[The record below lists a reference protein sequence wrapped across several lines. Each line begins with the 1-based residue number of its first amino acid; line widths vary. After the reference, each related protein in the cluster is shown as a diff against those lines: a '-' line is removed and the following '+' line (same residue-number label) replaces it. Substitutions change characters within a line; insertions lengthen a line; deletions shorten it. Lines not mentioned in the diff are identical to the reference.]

1 MTLPQV
7 KHAVQ
12 AKIKPYVHKEAP
24 IYDTWIRLDRNE
36 SRFGISPAVEPAL
49 TAEFPLLSRYPENT
63 AVRLREM
70 LADYYHLEP
79 DQFLIGNGSYELI
92 WLLSSLF
99 LDPGD
104 EVLTSETTFASYGKY
119 GQLGEG
125 VVKKVPLTADLQV
138 DLDGILTRLSPKT
151 RLIWVCNPNNPTG
164 KYIEEQRL
172 ADFLDQVPEE
182 VLVVLDEAYIEFL
195 TDFTPELSMSL
206 LKKYPNLLLLRTFS
220 KFYGLASLRLGYA
233 VGDPALI
240 DTIFQY
246 RIPPNHNRLAAVAAR
261 VSLEDSGFQKKVRQA
276 IQEERSY
283 LYSQFDRL
291 GIPYEKT
298 VTNFYLLHTGK
309 RTEEIRQA
317 LHKEHILVKQGSLFG
332 LPEDLRIS
340 VGDRAAN
347 EKLITV
353 LAQLIGLTKS

>member
-7 KHAVQ
+7 KRPVR
-12 AKIKPYVHKEAP
+12 AKIKPYVHKDAP

-63 AVRLREM
+63 AVKLRQV
-70 LADYYHLEP
+70 LADFYHLDP
-79 DQFLIGNGSYELI
+79 DQFLVGNGSYELI

-119 GQLGEG
+119 GQLGDG
-125 VVKKVPLTADLQV
+125 TVQKVPLGPGMQV
-138 DLDGILTRLSPKT
+138 DLEGILARLSPKT
-151 RLIWVCNPNNPTG
+151 RLVWVCNPNNPTG
-164 KYIEEQRL
+164 KYIPEDRL
-172 ADFLDQVPEE
+172 AAFLDKIPEE

-195 TDFTPELSMSL
+195 PDFTPELSVGL
-206 LKKYPNLLLLRTFS
+206 LQKHKNLLLLRTFS

-233 VGDPALI
+233 MGDKALI

-261 VSLEDSGFQKKVRQA
+261 VSLQDKAFQQQVRKNV
-276 IQEERSY
+276 ETERQY

-298 VTNFYLLHTGK
+298 VTNYYLVKTGK
-309 RTEEIRQA
+309 DTEKVRQA
-317 LHKEHILVKQGSLFG
+317 LHQAHILVKQGSLFG
-332 LPEDLRIS
+332 LPEYLRIS
-340 VGDRAAN
+340 VGDREAN
-347 EKLITV
+347 EKLV
-353 LAQLIGLTKS
+353 QVMERSVGAVR

>member
-7 KHAVQ
+7 KRAVQ
-12 AKIKPYVHKEAP
+12 AKIKPYVHKDAP

-63 AVRLREM
+63 AVRLREV
-70 LADYYHLEP
+70 LARYYQLDP

-99 LDPGD
+99 LDPGG
-104 EVLTSETTFASYGKY
+104 EVVTSQTTFGSYGKY

-125 VVKKVPLTADLQV
+125 VVRKVPLTPSLQV
-138 DLDGILTRLSPKT
+138 DLEGILQQLSPRTRLV
-151 RLIWVCNPNNPTG
+151 WVCNPNNPTG
-164 KYIEEQRL
+164 QYISESRL
-172 ADFLDQVPEE
+172 AQFLDRIPEE

-195 TDFTPELSMSL
+195 PGFTPELSLGL
-206 LKKYPNLLLLRTFS
+206 LRKHPNLLLLRTFS

-233 VGDPALI
+233 MGDPALI

-261 VSLEDSGFQKKVRQA
+261 VSLEDGAFQQKVRKA
-276 IQEERSY
+276 VEEERQY
-283 LYSQFDRL
+283 LYSQFERL
-291 GIPYEKT
+291 GIPCEKT

-309 RTEEIRQA
+309 ETETIRQA
-317 LHKEHILVKQGSLFG
+317 LYRARILVNPGSLFG
-332 LPEDLRIS
+332 LPEALRIS
-340 VGDRAAN
+340 VGDRMAN
-347 EKLITV
+347 EKLIQV
-353 LAQLIGLTKS
+353 LEEAVKK

>member
-7 KHAVQ
+7 KRPVR
-12 AKIKPYVHKEAP
+12 AKIKPYAHKEAP

-36 SRFGISPAVEPAL
+36 SRFGISPNVEPAL

-63 AVRLREM
+63 AVKLRQV
-70 LADYYHLEP
+70 LADYYHLDP

-119 GQLGEG
+119 GQLGDG
-125 VVKKVPLTADLQV
+125 TVKKVPLTSGLQV
-138 DLDGILTRLSPKT
+138 DLEGILAQLSPKT

-164 KYIEEQRL
+164 KYIEESRL
-172 ADFLDQVPEE
+172 AAFLDRIPEE

-195 TDFTPELSMSL
+195 PDFTPELSIGL
-206 LKKYPNLLLLRTFS
+206 LQKHPNLLLLRTFS

-233 VGDPALI
+233 IGDQSLI

-246 RIPPNHNRLAAVAAR
+246 RIPPNHNRLAVVAAR
-261 VSLEDSGFQKKVRQA
+261 VSLEDTGFQKKVRKT
-276 IQEERSY
+276 IQEERAY

-298 VTNFYLLHTGK
+298 VTNFYLLHIGEK
-309 RTEEIRQA
+309 TEKIRQA
-317 LHKEHILVKQGSLFG
+317 LHQAHILVKQGALFG
-332 LPEDLRIS
+332 LPTDLRIS
-340 VGDRAAN
+340 VGDRTAN
-347 EKLITV
+347 EKLIQV
-353 LAQLIGLTKS
+353 LEQVVCPNH

>member
-7 KHAVQ
+7 KRAVQ
-12 AKIKPYVHKEAP
+12 AKIKPYVHKDAP

-36 SRFGISPAVEPAL
+36 SRFGISPNVEPAL
-49 TAEFPLLSRYPENT
+49 KAEFPLLSRYPENT
-63 AVRLREM
+63 AVKLRQV
-70 LADYYHLEP
+70 LADYYHLDP

-138 DLDGILTRLSPKT
+138 DLEGILGQLSPKT
-151 RLIWVCNPNNPTG
+151 RLVWVCNPNNPTG
-164 KYIEEQRL
+164 KYIEEKRL
-172 ADFLDQVPEE
+172 AAFLDRVPEE

-195 TDFTPELSMSL
+195 PDFTPELSMGL
-206 LKKYPNLLLLRTFS
+206 LQKHKNLLLLRTFS

-233 VGDPALI
+233 MGDKTLI

-261 VSLEDSGFQKKVRQA
+261 VSLQDAPFQQQVRKTVE
-276 IQEERSY
+276 EERQY

-309 RTEEIRQA
+309 QTEAIRQA
-317 LHKEHILVKQGSLFG
+317 LHRAHILVKQGSLFG

-340 VGDRAAN
+340 VGDREAD
-347 EKLITV
+347 EKLVEV
-353 LAQLIGLTKS
+353 LEKERGV

>member
-1 MTLPQV
+1 M
-7 KHAVQ
+7 
-12 AKIKPYVHKEAP
+12 HKDAP

-36 SRFGISPAVEPAL
+36 SRFGISLAVEPAL

-63 AVRLREM
+63 AVKLRQV
-70 LADYYHLEP
+70 LADFYHLDP
-79 DQFLIGNGSYELI
+79 DQFLVENGSYELI

-119 GQLGEG
+119 GQLGDG
-125 VVKKVPLTADLQV
+125 TVQKVPLGPGMQV
-138 DLDGILTRLSPKT
+138 DLEGMLARLSPKT
-151 RLIWVCNPNNPTG
+151 RLVWVCNPNNPTG
-164 KYIEEQRL
+164 KYIPEDRL
-172 ADFLDQVPEE
+172 AAFLDKIPEE

-195 TDFTPELSMSL
+195 PDFTPELSVGL
-206 LKKYPNLLLLRTFS
+206 LQKHKNLLLLRTFS

-233 VGDPALI
+233 MGDKGLI

-261 VSLEDSGFQKKVRQA
+261 VSLQDKAFQQQVRKA
-276 IQEERSY
+276 VETERQY

-298 VTNFYLLHTGK
+298 VTNYYLVKTGK
-309 RTEEIRQA
+309 DTEKVRQA
-317 LHKEHILVKQGSLFG
+317 LHQARILVKQGSLFG
-332 LPEDLRIS
+332 LPEYLRIS
-340 VGDRAAN
+340 VGDREAN
-347 EKLITV
+347 EKLVQV
-353 LAQLIGLTKS
+353 LERSVQR